1 MKNNTKWIIGVMSTA
16 FVLGYMTIK
25 MDCNSTIDEI
35 VSLKMKKR
43 IIEDNIKVMRQ
54 KENVLLSKNRI
65 ENIAK
70 EKLGMYSPQPESLV
84 VVIR

>member
-1 MKNNTKWIIGVMSTA
+1 
-16 FVLGYMTIK
+16 
-25 MDCNSTIDEI
+25 
-35 VSLKMKKR
+35 MKKR

-65 ENIAK
+65 ESIAK